1 MAAPGEEGSGRSNRS
16 VRSDVMSPLQSKLR
30 AVLAGLAVVVVVGFS
45 VPSVLGAV
53 TVSLWSRSGVF
64 DVSGP
69 ARLALFLLDV
79 VAWMA
84 WLRIIV
90 GLCLDVVSGL
100 RHPDKPQRA
109 GGLRG
114 HLAGWV
120 LGFALLVLPGSAMG
134 AGLAGATTAAAPIS
148 APLPATDELASPP
161 SLSAPISPVS
171 SAPSASSPVVSATTV
186 STNTVATYT
195 VVSGDC
201 LSTIALRFYGD
212 EEAWNEIWAANANR
226 MMADGMRF
234 GDPNL
239 IYVGWILVLPGLPGA
254 SPTESTPTDPTP
266 SLSMHPPAAKLAPA
280 PSADSPRADGERGRS
295 EPGDPVS
302 GHTKVAFAPTTNPV
316 SEQPRRGQAGVSSP
330 GEAGAPHG
338 ASNAAETPVLA
349 GGDALTG
356 AVVRWVPESASLG
369 ISVLVAAAYLRRIR
383 RRHAQAR
390 AARGDDEAVAD
401 PDPAAVRLE
410 ARLAPFADAPVL
422 EWLELANRHLTS
434 ALRSEVKDDPP
445 RTRVVRVGPS
455 GVEVLFEEPVDW
467 APGSFALAD
476 DGKSWRLPADV
487 DRALLWPDACQ
498 ELAWLP
504 LLLPVGD
511 DASGTYLLHLEP
523 GDVVSLEGP
532 GAPSMLASW
541 VETAKSWPWAE
552 QVGVARDTET
562 AEALAPLF
570 VGQNTLDERATV
582 LFTGDPGVLSEAA
595 STIVASVTSSQ
606 SLTTTRVMVTA
617 EEAIIEPFG
626 ITVQPCRLDS
636 ASEGVLG
643 GIDAPC
649 LIHVVAEENEEPRE
663 STAEVGGGETTLRS
677 PAELIAAGPIEVRL
691 LTFTPQIVGLAE
703 PLPSNMAV
711 RITELVAWLALQGTK
726 GTTSASML
734 DHGIVGATSTK
745 TLYNVISAARA
756 ALGTDASGASRL
768 IADRSTGIYRLADE
782 VTVDVLRF
790 VQMAERGID
799 IKDPHAAAELCRAA
813 LHLIDDTP
821 VGNGSGR
828 YGWWSSMWEA
838 RIGRLATKAAGR
850 LSELARCGVI
860 DLEVAR
866 TGIERARL
874 AADGEG
880 ELHRV
885 AMVLEAWA
893 GADERVER
901 EWTVACAQ
909 AENLEAGSTP
919 SAATENLLVAA
930 RARRLNEEQGR

>member
-1 MAAPGEEGSGRSNRS
+1 MRP
-16 VRSDVMSPLQSKLR
+16 PQSKLR
-30 AVLAGLAVVVVVGFS
+30 AVLAGVAVIVVVGLAT
-45 VPSVLGAV
+45 PSVLGSV

-64 DVSGP
+64 DMSG
-69 ARLALFLLDV
+69 ATRLALFLLV
-79 VAWMA
+79 AVAWMA

-90 GLCLDVVSGL
+90 GLCLDVVSAL
-100 RHPDKPQRA
+100 RHPNDAPRA

-120 LGFALLVLPGSAMG
+120 LGFVLLVLPGSAMG

-148 APLPATDELASPP
+148 APLPATNEVASLP
-161 SLSAPISPVS
+161 SVSAPISSVS
-171 SAPSASSPVVSATTV
+171 SAPSANGPVGSVTPVSANSV
-186 STNTVATYT
+186 VTYT

-212 EEAWNEIWAANANR
+212 EGAWNEIWAANANR
-226 MMADGMRF
+226 IMAGGMRF

-239 IYVGWILVLPGLPGA
+239 IYPGWVLVLPGLPGA
-254 SPTESTPTDPTP
+254 SPTEPTPTDPTP
-266 SLSMHPPAAKLAPA
+266 SLSTNPPASKPVPA
-280 PSADSPRADGERGRS
+280 PSAATARANGQRGGSGLGESG
-295 EPGDPVS
+295 PGQIKS
-302 GHTKVAFAPTTNPV
+302 TSAPTTTPV
-316 SEQPRRGQAGVSSP
+316 SAQPHRGPAGVSAP
-330 GEAGAPHG
+330 GDVGTFHG
-338 ASNAAETPVLA
+338 AGRGAEAPEPA
-349 GGDALTG
+349 GGDALSG

-369 ISVLVAAAYLRRIR
+369 ISVLVAAAYLHRIR
-383 RRHAQAR
+383 RRRAQAR
-390 AARGDDEAVAD
+390 AARGDDQAVAD

-410 ARLAPFADAPVL
+410 SCLAPFADAPVL

-434 ALRSEVKDDPP
+434 ALRAEVRNDPP
-445 RTRVVRVGPS
+445 RIRVVRVGPA
-455 GVEVLFEEPVDW
+455 GVEMLLEEPVDW
-467 APGSFALAD
+467 APGSFMLGH

-487 DRALLWPDACQ
+487 DRALLWPDACR

-511 DASGTYLLHLEP
+511 GASGTYLLHLEP
-523 GDVVSLEGP
+523 GDGVSLEGP

-552 QVGVARDTET
+552 QVGVARDPET
-562 AEALAPLF
+562 AEALAPRF
-570 VGQNTLDERATV
+570 VGQNTLIERATV
-582 LFTGDPGVLSEAA
+582 LFTGDPGDLSEATR
-595 STIVASVTSSQ
+595 TIVASVTSSP
-606 SLTTTRVMVTA
+606 SLSSTRVRVTA

-636 ASEGVLG
+636 ASEGVLAD
-643 GIDAPC
+643 IDGPC
-649 LIHVVAEENEEPRE
+649 VIRVAAEENEEPCE
-663 STAEVGGGETTLRS
+663 STEEVGGGDTTPRS

-711 RITELVAWLALQGTK
+711 RITELVAWLALQGTR

-745 TLYNVISAARA
+745 TLYNMVSAARV

-768 IADRSTGIYRLADE
+768 ITDRSTGTYRLADD

-790 VQMAERGID
+790 VQMAERGTD
-799 IKDPHAAAELCRAA
+799 VEDPHAAVELCRAA
-813 LHLIDDTP
+813 LHLIDDRP
-821 VGNGSGR
+821 VGNGTGR

-850 LSELARCGVI
+850 LGELARHGVI

-893 GADERVER
+893 GNDEQVER
-901 EWTVACAQ
+901 EWQTACAQ
-909 AENLEAGSTP
+909 AEDLEAGSVP
-919 SAATENLLVAA
+919 SAATERLLMAT
-930 RARRLNEEQGR
+930 RGRRLAEERR

>member
-1 MAAPGEEGSGRSNRS
+1 
-16 VRSDVMSPLQSKLR
+16 
-30 AVLAGLAVVVVVGFS
+30 
-45 VPSVLGAV
+45 
-53 TVSLWSRSGVF
+53 
-64 DVSGP
+64 
-69 ARLALFLLDV
+69 
-79 VAWMA
+79 
-84 WLRIIV
+84 
-90 GLCLDVVSGL
+90 
-100 RHPDKPQRA
+100 
-109 GGLRG
+109 
-114 HLAGWV
+114 
-120 LGFALLVLPGSAMG
+120 
-134 AGLAGATTAAAPIS
+134 
-148 APLPATDELASPP
+148 
-161 SLSAPISPVS
+161 
-171 SAPSASSPVVSATTV
+171 
-186 STNTVATYT
+186 
-195 VVSGDC
+195 
-201 LSTIALRFYGD
+201 
-212 EEAWNEIWAANANR
+212 
-226 MMADGMRF
+226 
-234 GDPNL
+234 
-239 IYVGWILVLPGLPGA
+239 
-254 SPTESTPTDPTP
+254 
-266 SLSMHPPAAKLAPA
+266 
-280 PSADSPRADGERGRS
+280 
-295 EPGDPVS
+295 
-302 GHTKVAFAPTTNPV
+302 
-316 SEQPRRGQAGVSSP
+316 
-330 GEAGAPHG
+330 
-338 ASNAAETPVLA
+338 
-349 GGDALTG
+349 
-356 AVVRWVPESASLG
+356 
-369 ISVLVAAAYLRRIR
+369 LVAAAYLRRIR
-383 RRHAQAR
+383 RRRAQAR

-401 PDPAAVRLE
+401 PTPAAVTLE

-434 ALRSEVKDDPP
+434 ALRAGARPNPP
-445 RTRVVRVGPS
+445 GTRVVRVGPA
-455 GVEVLFEEPVDW
+455 GVELLFEEPVDW
-467 APGSFALAD
+467 APGSFALGD

-487 DRALLWPDACQ
+487 DRAVLWPDACE

-552 QVGVARDTET
+552 QVGVARDTEM

-595 STIVASVTSSQ
+595 RTIVASVTSSP
-606 SLTTTRVMVTA
+606 SLATTRVMVTA
-617 EEAIIEPFG
+617 EAAIIEPFG
-626 ITVQPCRLDS
+626 ITVEPCRLDS
-636 ASEGVLG
+636 ASEDVLV
-643 GIDAPC
+643 GIDGPC
-649 LIHVVAEENEEPRE
+649 VIRVAAEEKEPRE
-663 STAEVGGGETTLRS
+663 STAEMGGGETALRS

-734 DHGIVGATSTK
+734 DHGIVGATSAK
-745 TLYNVISAARA
+745 TLYNVVSAARA

-768 IADRSTGIYRLADE
+768 IADRSTGTYRLADD

-790 VQMAERGID
+790 VQMAESGID
-799 IKDPHAAAELCRAA
+799 TEDPHAAAALCRAA

-828 YGWWSSMWEA
+828 YGWWSSIWEA

-850 LSELARCGVI
+850 LGELARHGVI

-893 GADERVER
+893 GNDERVER
-901 EWTVACAQ
+901 EWQAACAQ
-909 AENLEAGSTP
+909 AEELEAGSVP
-919 SAATENLLVAA
+919 SAATESLLVAT
-930 RARRLNEEQGR
+930 RRRRLGEEQGR

>member
-1 MAAPGEEGSGRSNRS
+1 
-16 VRSDVMSPLQSKLR
+16 
-30 AVLAGLAVVVVVGFS
+30 
-45 VPSVLGAV
+45 
-53 TVSLWSRSGVF
+53 
-64 DVSGP
+64 
-69 ARLALFLLDV
+69 
-79 VAWMA
+79 
-84 WLRIIV
+84 
-90 GLCLDVVSGL
+90 
-100 RHPDKPQRA
+100 
-109 GGLRG
+109 
-114 HLAGWV
+114 
-120 LGFALLVLPGSAMG
+120 MG

-148 APLPATDELASPP
+148 VPLPAVDEAMSAP
-161 SLSAPISPVS
+161 SLSAPVSPVS
-171 SAPSASSPVVSATTV
+171 SAPAASSPDVSATTVSTNTV

-201 LSTIALRFYGD
+201 LSTIAQRFYGD
-212 EEAWNEIWAANANR
+212 EGAWTEIWAANANR
-226 MMADGMRF
+226 MMADEMRF
-234 GDPNL
+234 VDPNL
-239 IYVGWILVLPGLPGA
+239 IYAGWNLILPGLPAPSAIG
-254 SPTESTPTDPTP
+254 STPTDPTP
-266 SLSMHPPAAKLAPA
+266 TPPLPRHPPTSKLAPA
-280 PSADSPRADGERGRS
+280 PSGDSPPADGQRGRS
-295 EPGDPVS
+295 GLGVPQSSAS
-302 GHTKVAFAPTTNPV
+302 GHSQGASAPTPNPNPV
-316 SEQPRRGQAGVSSP
+316 SAQSPSGQAGVSAS
-330 GEAGAPHG
+330 GEAEALHG
-338 ASNAAETPVLA
+338 ASNGTEAPTPVV
-349 GGDALTG
+349 GDALSG
-356 AVVRWVPESASLG
+356 AVLRWVPESASLG

-383 RRHAQAR
+383 RRRAQAR
-390 AARGDDEAVAD
+390 AARGDDEVLAD
-401 PDPAAVRLE
+401 SDPAAVMLE
-410 ARLAPFADAPVL
+410 ARLTPFAGAPVL

-434 ALRSEVKDDPP
+434 ALRAEDRVVPTP
-445 RTRVVRVGPS
+445 RTRIVRVGPS
-455 GVEVLFEEPVDW
+455 GVELFLEEPVDW
-467 APGSFALAD
+467 APGAFTLAD

-487 DRALLWPDACQ
+487 DRALLWPDAS
-498 ELAWLP
+498 EALAWLP

-511 DASGTYLLHLEP
+511 DASGTYLLDLEP

-532 GAPSMLASW
+532 GAPSMLGSW

-570 VGQNTLDERATV
+570 VDQNTLDERATV
-582 LFTGDPGVLSEAA
+582 LFTGDPGALSGAA
-595 STIVASVTSSQ
+595 STIMASVTSSP
-606 SLTTTRVMVTA
+606 SLATTRVMVST

-626 ITVQPCRLDS
+626 ITVRPCRLDS
-636 ASEGVLG
+636 AAEGVLA

-649 LIHVVAEENEEPRE
+649 LIRMVVEENEEPRE
-663 STAEVGGGETTLRS
+663 STAEIGGGETTLRS
-677 PAELIAAGPIEVRL
+677 PVEPIAAGPIEVRL

-711 RITELVAWLALQGTK
+711 RITELLAWLALQGTK

-768 IADRSTGIYRLADE
+768 IADRSTGTYRLADD

-799 IKDPHAAAELCRAA
+799 AEDPHAATELCRAA

-850 LSELARCGVI
+850 LGELARHGVI

-885 AMVLEAWA
+885 VMVLEAWA
-893 GADERVER
+893 GNDERVER
-901 EWTVACAQ
+901 EWQAACAQ
-909 AENLEAGSTP
+909 AEQLEAGSVP
-919 SAATENLLVAA
+919 SAATESLFVAT
-930 RARRLNEEQGR
+930 RRHRLGEEQGR

>member
-1 MAAPGEEGSGRSNRS
+1 M
-16 VRSDVMSPLQSKLR
+16 
-30 AVLAGLAVVVVVGFS
+30 
-45 VPSVLGAV
+45 
-53 TVSLWSRSGVF
+53 
-64 DVSGP
+64 
-69 ARLALFLLDV
+69 
-79 VAWMA
+79 
-84 WLRIIV
+84 
-90 GLCLDVVSGL
+90 
-100 RHPDKPQRA
+100 
-109 GGLRG
+109 
-114 HLAGWV
+114 
-120 LGFALLVLPGSAMG
+120 
-134 AGLAGATTAAAPIS
+134 
-148 APLPATDELASPP
+148 
-161 SLSAPISPVS
+161 PV
-171 SAPSASSPVVSATTV
+171 
-186 STNTVATYT
+186 
-195 VVSGDC
+195 
-201 LSTIALRFYGD
+201 
-212 EEAWNEIWAANANR
+212 
-226 MMADGMRF
+226 
-234 GDPNL
+234 
-239 IYVGWILVLPGLPGA
+239 
-254 SPTESTPTDPTP
+254 
-266 SLSMHPPAAKLAPA
+266 
-280 PSADSPRADGERGRS
+280 
-295 EPGDPVS
+295 
-302 GHTKVAFAPTTNPV
+302 
-316 SEQPRRGQAGVSSP
+316 
-330 GEAGAPHG
+330 
-338 ASNAAETPVLA
+338 

-383 RRHAQAR
+383 RRRAQAR

-401 PDPAAVRLE
+401 PAPAAVRLE

-434 ALRSEVKDDPP
+434 ALRAEARADPP
-445 RTRVVRVGPS
+445 RTRVVRVGPA
-455 GVEVLFEEPVDW
+455 GVEVLLEEPVDW
-467 APGSFALAD
+467 APGSFALGD

-552 QVGVARDTET
+552 QVGVARDTEM

-582 LFTGDPGVLSEAA
+582 LFTGDPGVLSESA
-595 STIVASVTSSQ
+595 STIVASVTSSP
-606 SLTTTRVMVTA
+606 SLATTRVMVTA

-636 ASEGVLG
+636 ASEGALA

-649 LIHVVAEENEEPRE
+649 LIRVVAEENGEPRE
-663 STAEVGGGETTLRS
+663 STAEMGGGETTLRS

-745 TLYNVISAARA
+745 TLYNVVSAARA
-756 ALGTDASGASRL
+756 ALGTDAIGASRL

-799 IKDPHAAAELCRAA
+799 TEDPHAATELCRAA

-850 LSELARCGVI
+850 LAELARHGVI
-860 DLEVAR
+860 DLELAR

-874 AADGEG
+874 AAEEEG

-893 GADERVER
+893 GNDERVER
-901 EWTVACAQ
+901 EWQAACAH
-909 AENLEAGSTP
+909 AEELEAGSVP
-919 SAATENLLVAA
+919 SAATESVLVAA
-930 RARRLNEEQGR
+930 RTRRPDEEQGR